1 MTVVRALMFA
11 FGYPA
16 SIAVIA
22 RFVPVVRER
31 RLRWLAIHHIAV
43 ICIIVGWALD
53 SNWQA
58 VIINSSWLVSSTIWY
73 ALGSRCG
80 HIQR

>member
-1 MTVVRALMFA
+1 LTALRVILFA
-11 FGYPA
+11 FGYPV

-31 RLRWLAIHHIAV
+31 RLRWLVAHHVAV
-43 ICIIVGWALD
+43 VCIVLGWALD

-58 VIINSSWLVSSTIWY
+58 VIINSSWLATSTIWY
-73 ALGSRCG
+73 VLGGRR
-80 HIQR
+80 HR